1 MHQSV
6 WTFFPNGKIRKL
18 IFFFFES
25 EFQLNYWTDDA
36 KKKKQKKETRTR
48 RQVFRLRVMPANER
62 VLGLPLAS
70 NKK

>member
-25 EFQLNYWTDDA
+25 EFQLNSWTDDA
-36 KKKKQKKETRTR
+36 KKKKTE
-48 RQVFRLRVMPANER
+48 ER
-62 VLGLPLAS
+62 NTDTQTSVSIEGDAG
-70 NKK
+70 